1 HRGDRGGRSFERRDG
16 GDRGGFRRDDRPG
29 HRGSDRPFNRDR
41 QGDRPGFRPGG
52 HDRPNGRRDDH
63 RGGGSFQR
71 REDKPRW
78 KRNG

>member
-1 HRGDRGGRSFERRDG
+1 DDRGDRGGRSFERRD
-16 GDRGGFRRDDRPG
+16 DRGGFRRDDRPG

-41 QGDRPGFRPGG
+41 PGFRSGG
-52 HDRPNGRRDDH
+52 HDRPYGRRDDH